1 MADKRHLTDAAVK
14 RLPTPAKG
22 KEITLD
28 DEVTGFGVRI
38 TAAGARSYIL
48 RYTVRGAGRERVYT
62 IGDATVRRCTDARAK
77 AKDLRRDI
85 EDGADPLA
93 ALEDERSA
101 PTMGDLIERFRE
113 EHLPRKAENTRTEYQ
128 RMLRL
133 HIGPHFGPH
142 AKVADIRFE
151 DIDALHRKITKAGS
165 AYAANRCVAVLSK
178 MFSLATRWRMR
189 PDNPA
194 RGIERN
200 VEYGRRRYL
209 SPNELIALTAAL
221 ANCPDKQAANII
233 RLLLLT
239 GCRRGEALSMRWAD
253 VDLTEGTW
261 SKPPS
266 STKQKEYHQVPLSG
280 PARVLLSDIAER
292 YAREHPRRPLG
303 EFVFPGTGATGHRVE
318 LKKDWAQL
326 TKAAG
331 ITGLRIHDLRH
342 SYASQL
348 VSGGASLPLIGAL
361 LGHANPSTTARYA
374 HLAHDPLREAT
385 ERVGAVVVAAG
396 KPAPAPPV
404 KLTGSRGRA

>member
-1 MADKRHLTDAAVK
+1 MADKRHLTDAIVK
-14 RLPTPAKG
+14 RLPAPAKG

-28 DEVTGFGVRI
+28 DEVTGFGVRV
-38 TAAGARSYIL
+38 TAAGARSYVL
-48 RYTVRGAGRERVYT
+48 RYTTRAGRERVLT

-77 AKDLRRDI
+77 ARDLRRDI

-93 ALEDERSA
+93 AIQDERSA

-151 DIDALHRKITKAGS
+151 DIDALHRRITKAGS
-165 AYAANRCVAVLSK
+165 TYAANRCVAVLSK

-194 RGIERN
+194 KGIERN

-266 STKQKEYHQVPLSG
+266 STKQKEYHQVPLSA
-280 PARVLLSDIAER
+280 PARVLLSDIQAQQASSKR
-292 YAREHPRRPLG
+292 HALPT
-303 EFVFPGTGATGHRVE
+303 FVFPGTGITGHRAE

-361 LGHANPSTTARYA
+361 LCHANPSTTARYA
-374 HLAHDPLREAT
+374 HLAHDPLRAAT
-385 ERVGAVVVAAG
+385 EKVGAAVVAAG

-404 KLTGSRGRA
+404 PLKGRGRS

>member
-1 MADKRHLTDAAVK
+1 MADKRHLTDAVVK
-14 RLPTPAKG
+14 RLPTPARG

-28 DEVTGFGVRI
+28 DEVIGFGCRV
-38 TAAGARSYIL
+38 TAAGARSFIL
-48 RYTVRGAGRERVYT
+48 RYTTRAGRERVFT
-62 IGDATVRRCTDARAK
+62 IGSVEARRTTDARAK
-77 AKDLRRDI
+77 AKDLRRDV
-85 EDGADPLA
+85 EDGGDPLA
-93 ALEDERSA
+93 DIEDERSA
-101 PTMGDLIERFRE
+101 PTMADLIERFRE
-113 EHLPRKAENTRTEYQ
+113 EHLLRKRDTTRAEYG

-142 AKVADIRFE
+142 MQAADVRFE
-151 DIDALHRKITKAGS
+151 DVDALHRRITKAGS
-165 AYAANRCVAVLSK
+165 TYAANRCVAVLSK
-178 MFSLATRWRMR
+178 MFSLAVRWRMR

-194 RGIERN
+194 KGIERN
-200 VEYGRRRYL
+200 TEYGRRRYL
-209 SPNELIALTAAL
+209 SPDELVRLTAAL
-221 ANCPDKQAANII
+221 AGHPDKQAADAI

-239 GCRRGEALSMRWAD
+239 GARRGEVLGMRWAD
-253 VDLTEGTW
+253 VDLTAGTW
-261 SKPPS
+261 SKPAS
-266 STKQKEYHQVPLSG
+266 STKTKQFHEVPLSA
-280 PARVLLSDIAER
+280 PARGLLSDIQAQQAAKR
-292 YAREHPRRPLG
+292 HVLPT
-303 EFVFPGTGATGHRVE
+303 FIFPGTGATGHRVE

-361 LGHANPSTTARYA
+361 LGHASPSTTARYA

-404 KLTGSRGRA
+404 KLEGRGRS